1 MKKRLKRKIEKRR
14 RAEVHRVLD
23 LVLDING
30 LGERREKLTGNLP
43 TSFFT
48 FYGHVAGLYVRVFE
62 NGWRENVPADYTSDT
77 YIDQKHLLQTIND
90 LEVMKCVLLN
100 RD

>member
-30 LGERREKLTGNLP
+30 LGRRQENLLEIFLQHFSIFP
-43 TSFFT
+43 VTLLSYMSGFARMDGGRNHALIIHQTPRLIRSTCF
-48 FYGHVAGLYVRVFE
+48 RRSMI
-62 NGWRENVPADYTSDT
+62 WR
-77 YIDQKHLLQTIND
+77 
-90 LEVMKCVLLN
+90 
-100 RD
+100 

>member
-14 RAEVHRVLD
+14 RADVHRVLD

-30 LGERREKLTGNLP
+30 LDRRQEKLTGNLP
-43 TSFFT
+43 TAFFD
-48 FYGHVAGLYVRVFE
+48 FSGHTAFLYVRVCE
-62 NGWRENVPADYTSDT
+62 NGWREKSRPDYASDIT
-77 YIDQKHLLQTIND
+77 IDQKHLLQAIND
-90 LEVMKCVLLN
+90 LEVMKRVLLN